1 MVFFNQQGTGKGSI
15 MGKYEY
21 NYENATEKRES
32 QKRHGR
38 IDIPHDDPSKHPEHL
53 KQHEHLQI
61 LQREA
66 LNGNER
72 VVQEMLE
79 EVSDSQLGDTIKMIH
94 STVKSMGR
102 EIDLHDAEKRYTN
115 YSRQRYNHAMGITI
129 EEK

>member
-1 MVFFNQQGTGKGSI
+1 M
-15 MGKYEY
+15 KYEY
-21 NYENATEKRES
+21 DYENATEKRAS
-32 QKRHGR
+32 QKKYGR
-38 IDIPHDDPSKHPEHL
+38 LDIPHDDPSKHPEHL

-102 EIDLHDAEKRYTN
+102 EIALHDAEKRYTN

>member
-1 MVFFNQQGTGKGSI
+1 M
-15 MGKYEY
+15 KYEY

-66 LNGNER
+66 LNGNEK
-72 VVQEMLE
+72 VVEQMITEDLPE
-79 EVSDSQLGDTIKMIH
+79 TQWADTIELLEKSVAEH
-94 STVKSMGR
+94 GRTLDLSELKERVKSM
-102 EIDLHDAEKRYTN
+102 
-115 YSRQRYNHAMGITI
+115 SRDRYNKAMGITVP
-129 EEK
+129 E

>member
-1 MVFFNQQGTGKGSI
+1 MP
-15 MGKYEY
+15 KYEF

-32 QKRHGR
+32 QKLHGR

-94 STVKSMGR
+94 STVKSVGR
-102 EIDLHDAEKRYTN
+102 KIDLHDAEKRHSD
-115 YSRQRYNHAMGITI
+115 YSRQQYNHAMGITI
-129 EEK
+129 EDK

>member
-1 MVFFNQQGTGKGSI
+1 MP
-15 MGKYEY
+15 KYEF

-32 QKRHGR
+32 QKLHGR

-66 LNGNER
+66 LNGNEEIVR
-72 VVQEMLE
+72 QMLE
-79 EVSDSQLGDTIKMIH
+79 EISDSQLGDTIKMIH
-94 STVKSMGR
+94 STVKSVGR
-102 EIDLHDAEKRYTN
+102 EIDLHDAEVRYTN
-115 YSRQRYNHAMGITI
+115 YSRQRYNRAMGITI